1 MRTIVPLNSFMATK
15 RLHKFPKI
23 QDSRSAS
30 KGDSGPQL
38 HCLKST
44 EDSREIEIC
53 DQEMCSGQRKNESEF
68 NDLIGL
74 ISNRLY
80 MNKSK
85 ILGDETEAEQTDFL
99 LNTEAR
105 PDAVTIAVSEP
116 TRFLGLA
123 SPPKRFYRTFWRSM
137 ARKALVRME

>member
-1 MRTIVPLNSFMATK
+1 MATK

-30 KGDSGPQL
+30 KGDIGPQL

-44 EDSREIEIC
+44 EDSREIEIR
-53 DQEMCSGQRKNESEF
+53 DQEMYSGQRNTESEF

-80 MNKSK
+80 MAKSK
-85 ILGDETEAEQTDFL
+85 ILGHDTEATEHTAFL
-99 LNTEAR
+99 LNTDAI
-105 PDAVTIAVSEP
+105 PDAVSEP
-116 TRFLGLA
+116 TRFLGLESRA

-137 ARKALVRME
+137 ARKALVQFASRSTDL